1 MQIQSEFNPLIEE
14 LTATVQSGLKGNLHS
29 LYVYGSIANGT
40 AIAGRSNL
48 DIVLVMAHNGHNGM
62 DTFINTLKWRLMNR
76 FPAITGVS
84 IKVALLSDVLSLESI
99 FSWGFLIRQSCTCLI
114 GDDLSES
121 FGDFEPSWE
130 ISKYWNWNI
139 LDYVPEYRVKIA
151 QSKTPELQVSYQQV
165 IAKKMLRASYGLI
178 MHKEKLWLD
187 SPLDCAKYF
196 LKHHP
201 EKAKDI
207 QRLAIMLGNK
217 AIPKRSVISILD
229 VYGTWLCKAYE
240 KTEFRIG

>member
-1 MQIQSEFNPLIEE
+1 MQFQPEFTPLIDE
-14 LTATVQSGLKGNLHS
+14 LTNTVKSGLKDNLHS

-40 AIAGRSNL
+40 AVAGRSNL
-48 DIVLVMAHNGHNGM
+48 DVVFVMSRKGHKAL

-76 FPAITGVS
+76 FPSITGVS
-84 IKVALLSDVLSLESI
+84 IKVTSLAEVLTLESI
-99 FSWGFLIRQSCTCLI
+99 FSWGFLIRQNCTCLT

-139 LDYVPEYRVKIA
+139 LDYIPEYRIKIA
-151 QSKTPELQVSYQQV
+151 QAKTAELQVSYQQV
-165 IAKKMLRASYGLI
+165 IAKKMLRASYGLV

-187 SPLDCAKYF
+187 SPLDCARIF
-196 LKHHP
+196 LKYHP
-201 EKAKDI
+201 EKSKDI
-207 QRLAIMLGNK
+207 QRLAILLGNK
-217 AIPKRSVISILD
+217 TIPKRSVISILD
-229 VYGTWLCKAYE
+229 IYGTWLCKAYK